1 MPKDY
6 EKPEYKSNEEKYQEA
21 VRNAPPPDRSG
32 QRAGDSDHV
41 KMPDVEYKPNVP
53 QPRPIPPKTEPIPW

>member
-6 EKPEYKSNEEKYQEA
+6 EKPVYKSNEEKYQDA

-41 KMPDVEYKPNVP
+41 KLPQNEPKPKP
-53 QPRPIPPKTEPIPW
+53 